1 MRFGTSAPRPFD
13 PSPRVRLCTTLGT
26 RVAAQACSAAHGDVA
41 VVSPHSSAP
50 RDSRRA
56 SLFQARV
63 TSFDPKD
70 EPVSLHSEMCYYFQ
84 DLHGARLQTHLRTSF
99 SAARPPAYH
108 AVRRGPR
115 AEAKRH
121 PFSAAA
127 DSMGTLQHVSYRL
140 PTSMATAPLS
150 PSARRLHGLSAL
162 PSAT

>member
-1 MRFGTSAPRPFD
+1 MRFGTSARRPFD
-13 PSPRVRLCTTLGT
+13 PSPRVRLGMTLGT
-26 RVAAQACSAAHGDVA
+26 RVRSASLACCARGRRRRVA
-41 VVSPHSSAP
+41 TRPCTARLSTRP
-50 RDSRRA
+50 
-56 SLFQARV
+56 LFQARV

-84 DLHGARLQTHLRTSF
+84 DLHGARLQTRPHAPF

-108 AVRRGPR
+108 AMRRGPR
-115 AEAKRH
+115 REAQRH

-127 DSMGTLQHVSYRL
+127 DSTGTLQHVSYRL

-150 PSARRLHGLSAL
+150 QSARRLHGLSAL

>member
-1 MRFGTSAPRPFD
+1 MRFGTSARRPFD
-13 PSPRVRLCTTLGT
+13 PSPRVRLGTTLGT
-26 RVAAQACSAAHGDVA
+26 RMRSTSLSAAPGHVA
-41 VVSPHSSAP
+41 VVSPPGRAP

-56 SLFQARV
+56 PLSQARV

-84 DLHGARLQTHLRTSF
+84 DLHGARLQTRPHAPF
-99 SAARPPAYH
+99 AAARPPAYH

-115 AEAKRH
+115 REAQRH

-150 PSARRLHGLSAL
+150 QSAHRLHGLSAL
-162 PSAT
+162 PEAT